1 MFNWTAS
8 AWPILA
14 SAALKSTLVLGAAW
28 LIAYLLRGRSA
39 AARHMVWT
47 ASAAALVALPLLS
60 VALPALRVRLANAV
74 LPADAGIVFRATA
87 ATAAEAAG
95 AAAAQQAPAGR
106 TAATQA
112 PARGIDGKLA
122 LMLLWMVGIAAGFV
136 QMLAALA
143 MLWRIRRAARVS
155 PDQEAADRLA
165 SHLGLGHP
173 VRVLETPAGMPMTFG
188 LLRPTVLLPEE
199 ARGWSDER
207 RRVVLLHELAHVL
220 RGDVVTHLLAR
231 TALALHWWNPL
242 AWTMWRG
249 FLKERERATDD
260 LVLGAGTAAS
270 NYAGHLLEIARTMQ
284 ARTASAAAG
293 VAMARRSQL
302 EGRLLAI
309 LDGHTA
315 RGQQGRAATLAA
327 VVVAIA
333 IMAPLAA
340 VRAQSQAEQNAP
352 PAVEATILAANA
364 QKNHDILDQAAVAYE
379 QLRKFAEAQKLRQA
393 SLSLTEQ
400 VSGQLSKDYAIALVK
415 LGDLARKRRA
425 YQEST
430 DYYTKALALGD
441 RPEAFSALMNLG
453 RDAFRGDVP
462 GTLGRLLTTAIGKD
476 PDKALEYLTRARN
489 VASNGNDLGTAMTWM
504 AMVRQ
509 ADPEGA
515 AEADSLYC
523 GAMASEEPDSAAQAL
538 TLDFYAQYLNTHDRA
553 EEAAVLEARAK
564 AIHTARAAA
573 LSPVLASWSQAVRV
587 GGGVTAPSLLS
598 KIEPEYSEEAR
609 ATKLQG
615 TVLVKVVVDT
625 DGLAKDIQVL
635 KSQGMGLDEQA
646 VIAITQ
652 WKFKPGMKDGVPVAV
667 LAQIEIN
674 FRLK

>member
-87 ATAAEAAG
+87 ATAAEAGG

-122 LMLLWMVGIAAGFV
+122 LMLLWMVGIAAGFL
-136 QMLAALA
+136 QMLAAWA
-143 MLWRIRRAARVS
+143 MLWRTRRAARVS
-155 PDQEAADRLA
+155 PDQGEADTLA
-165 SHLGLGHP
+165 FHLGIDHP
-173 VRVLETPAGMPMTFG
+173 VQVLETSSGMPMTFG
-188 LLRPTVLLPEE
+188 VLRPTVLLPRE
-199 ARGWSDER
+199 ARAWSGER

-220 RGDVVTHLLAR
+220 RGDAVTHLLGR
-231 TALALHWWNPL
+231 TALVLHWWNPL
-242 AWTMWRG
+242 AWTMWRE

-260 LVLGAGTAAS
+260 LVLRAGTTAS
-270 NYAGHLLEIARTMQ
+270 DYAGHLLEIARTMQ
-284 ARTASAAAG
+284 VRPASAAAG

-309 LDGHTA
+309 LDGRTA
-315 RGQQGRAATLAA
+315 RGQQGRAATVGA
-327 VVVAIA
+327 VVLAIA

-415 LGDLARKRRA
+415 LGDLARKRGA

-441 RPEAFSALMNLG
+441 RPEVLSALMNLG
-453 RDAFRGDVP
+453 RDSWRGDVS
-462 GTLGRLLTTAIGKD
+462 GVLGRLLTINKD
-476 PDKALEYLTRARN
+476 PAKALEYLTRARN

-515 AEADSLYC
+515 AEADSLYR

-553 EEAAVLEARAK
+553 GEAAVLEARAK

-652 WKFKPGMKDGVPVAV
+652 WKFKPGMKDGVPVPV

>member
-39 AARHMVWT
+39 GARHMVWT

-87 ATAAEAAG
+87 VTAAEAAG

-106 TAATQA
+106 TAATQM

-122 LMLLWMVGIAAGFV
+122 LMLLWMVGIAAGFL
-136 QMLAALA
+136 QMLAAWA
-143 MLWRIRRAARVS
+143 MLWRTRRAARVS
-155 PDQEAADRLA
+155 PDQGEADTLA
-165 SHLGLGHP
+165 FHLGIDHP
-173 VRVLETPAGMPMTFG
+173 VQVLETSSGMPMTFG
-188 LLRPTVLLPEE
+188 VLRPTVLLPRE
-199 ARGWSDER
+199 ARAWSGER

-220 RGDVVTHLLAR
+220 RGDAVTHLLGR
-231 TALALHWWNPL
+231 TALVLHWWNPL
-242 AWTMWRG
+242 AWTMWRE

-260 LVLGAGTAAS
+260 LVLRAGTTAS
-270 NYAGHLLEIARTMQ
+270 DYAGHLLEIARTMQ
-284 ARTASAAAG
+284 VRPASAAAG

-309 LDGHTA
+309 LDGRTA
-315 RGQQGRAATLAA
+315 RGQQGRAATVGA
-327 VVVAIA
+327 VVLAIA

-415 LGDLARKRRA
+415 LGDLARKRGA

-441 RPEAFSALMNLG
+441 RPEVLSALMNLG
-453 RDAFRGDVP
+453 RDSWRGDVS
-462 GTLGRLLTTAIGKD
+462 GVLGRLLTINKD
-476 PDKALEYLTRARN
+476 PAKALEYLTRARN

-515 AEADSLYC
+515 AEADSLYR

-652 WKFKPGMKDGVPVAV
+652 WKFKPGMKDGVPVPV

>member
-1 MFNWTAS
+1 MLNWTAS
-8 AWPILA
+8 VWPILA
-14 SAALKSTLVLGAAW
+14 SAALKSTLVLGVAW
-28 LIAYLLRGRSA
+28 LIVWLLRGRTA
-39 AARHMVWT
+39 GARHMVWT
-47 ASAAALVALPLLS
+47 ASAAALVALPLLT
-60 VALPALRVRLANAV
+60 VALPALRVRVANAV
-74 LPADAGIVFRATA
+74 LPADVGLVFRTTA
-87 ATAAEAAG
+87 ATAAPAGG
-95 AAAAQQAPAGR
+95 AAVAQQA
-106 TAATQA
+106 AASRRA
-112 PARGIDGKLA
+112 PGPVPARGIDGKDVLV
-122 LMLLWMVGIAAGFV
+122 LLWIAGIVAGFM

-143 MLWRIRRAARVS
+143 VLWRTRRVARVS
-155 PDQEAADRLA
+155 PDQEAADALA
-165 SHLGLGHP
+165 SHLGIEHP
-173 VRVLETPAGMPMTFG
+173 VRVLETPWGMPMTYG
-188 LLRPTVLLPEE
+188 VLRPTVLLPEE

-220 RGDVVTHLLAR
+220 RGDAVTHLLAR

-260 LVLGAGTAAS
+260 LVLGAGTTAS

-315 RGQQGRAATLAA
+315 RGQQGRAATVAA

-352 PAVEATILAANA
+352 PAVDVVFRAAAA
-364 QKNHDILDQAAVAYE
+364 QKNHEILDNAAVGYE
-379 QLRKFAEAQKLRQA
+379 QLRKFAEAQKLREA
-393 SLSLTEQ
+393 SLAMVEQ
-400 VSGQLSKDYAIALVK
+400 VSGQQSKDYAIALVK
-415 LGDLARKRRA
+415 LGDLARKRHA

-430 DYYTKALALGD
+430 DYYTKALTLGD
-441 RPEAFSALMNLG
+441 RPEVFSALMNLG
-453 RDAFRGDVP
+453 RDAFRGDVA
-462 GTLGRLLTTAIGKD
+462 GGLGRTATGPSD
-476 PDKALEYLTRARN
+476 PAKALEYFTRARN
-489 VASNGNDLGTAMTWM
+489 VAGNGNGLGTALTWM

-515 AEADSLYC
+515 AEADSLYR
-523 GAMASEEPDSAAQAL
+523 GAMASEEPDSAAQAT

-553 EEAAVLEARAK
+553 GEASVLEARAT
-564 AIHTARAAA
+564 AIHSARVTA
-573 LSPVLASWSQAVRV
+573 LSPVLASWSQALRV
-587 GGGVTAPSLLS
+587 GGGVTAPSLLF
-598 KIEPEYSEEAR
+598 KVEPEYSEEAR
-609 ATKLQG
+609 SAKLQG
-615 TVLVKVVVDT
+615 TVLLKLVIDT
-625 DGLAKDIQVL
+625 DGLAKNIQVL

-652 WKFKPGMKDGVPVAV
+652 WKFKPGTKDGAPIPV

-674 FRLK
+674 FKLL